1 MSEFSDCFFLLDA
14 SHDQAVSLFSL
25 VRRYGIV
32 LPPANRYTPFL
43 VDGACDAGSLIDTAI
58 DHNPG
63 IMLHYSYVEDH
74 GLWLTAYD
82 RTSSAFTIDIQRCG
96 PSENDLDTILAQVEQ
111 LHLLPCDRLADLQ
124 DILAADAQ
132 EGMMDLSS
140 IRTRLSQTLGI
151 VFFQWLSCADLAV
164 QSQKELSQRFPGA
177 VFVSKSKRGQA
188 DKMIEPTPNEWCP
201 RTGLPPLMYL
211 PVPSGAVD
219 EAMLERH
226 VKHWLETHDWNESRD
241 AGFWLYTAYCRAL
254 PNRMRYLANRIM
266 NLTLAFG
273 AERYEEKLR
282 QTIEGV
288 LTVADPAFD
297 WEPYLNMR
305 GGEQR
310 L

>member
-1 MSEFSDCFFLLDA
+1 MSEFSDCYYLLDA
-14 SHDQAVSLFSL
+14 THDQVVSLIKR
-25 VRRYGIV
+25 VRRYGVV

-43 VDGACDAGSLIDTAI
+43 VDGAYDAGSLIDIAI

-63 IMLHYSYVEDH
+63 IMLHYSYAEDH
-74 GLWLTAYD
+74 GLWLTAYN
-82 RTSSAFTIDIQRCG
+82 RTSLAFTIDIQRRG

-111 LHLLPCDRLADLQ
+111 LRLLPSNRLADLQ
-124 DILAADAQ
+124 GILADAAQ

-140 IRTRLSQTLGI
+140 IRIRLSQTLGI
-151 VFFQWLSCADLAV
+151 VFFQWLSCADLVV
-164 QSQKELSQRFPGA
+164 QSQKELSQRFPEA
-177 VFVSKSKRGQA
+177 AFVLKSKRGQA
-188 DKMIEPTPNEWCP
+188 DKTIEPTPNEWCP
-201 RTGLPPLMYL
+201 RTDLPLFMYR
-211 PVPSGAVD
+211 PVPSGVVD

-226 VKHWLETHDWNESRD
+226 VKHWLETDDWDQSRD

-282 QTIEGV
+282 QTIEGI

-297 WEPYLNMR
+297 WEPYLNKR
-305 GGEQR
+305 AGEQR